1 MTVLLRYYTRLNSWR
16 EMGKMLAIL
25 GTIPPTMAKYDYP
38 DSPLYRL
45 RHSAAHLLAQAV
57 LELYPNTKLGIGPPI
72 ENGFYYDFDFPEP
85 IKEDDLAR
93 IEEKMREIAQ
103 RGLDIV
109 RIETSRDEA
118 RQIIEQIG
126 QVPYKLELL
135 DAIPEGE
142 PISFYK
148 QGDFIDLCRGPHVE
162 NTRQIQH
169 FKLLSLAGAYWRGD
183 ARNKMLTRIYGTAF
197 FTQEE
202 LEEYLH
208 RLEEARRRDHRKLG
222 RELGL
227 FFISPEVGS
236 GLPMLLPKG
245 ATIRRVLEEFILQEE
260 LKAGYLHVRTPEI
273 ANLNLY
279 RTSGHYPY
287 YKDSMYP
294 PMVFED
300 GEELILRPMNCPHH
314 FLIYKSEPRSY
325 RDLPLR
331 IAELGTVYRY
341 EKSGELSGLIRVR
354 CFTINDAHVFLRPE
368 QIKAEVQHNIE
379 LIQKVYKRLK
389 LTDFWYRLSL
399 RDPNNKEKY
408 IDDDQMWQTAE
419 AALREALDELKLDYV
434 AVEGEAAFYGP
445 KLDVEVRDCLGRE
458 WTISTVQL
466 DFLMA
471 HRFDL
476 EYMGEDGKPH
486 RPVIIHRAPI
496 GSFERMMGFL
506 IEHYAGA
513 FPLWLAPLQVA
524 VIPIADRH
532 MDYAQQVSQQL
543 SEAGFR
549 VELDRRRETL
559 GYKIRYHQT
568 QKVPYMLIIGDKEQ
582 EGGLVAVRSRD
593 SGDLGQMTLE
603 AFIGRLNE
611 EVAE

>member
-1 MTVLLRYYTRLNSWR
+1 M
-16 EMGKMLAIL
+16 
-25 GTIPPTMAKYDYP
+25 KYDYP

-57 LELYPNTKLGIGPPI
+57 LELYPDTKLGIGPPI
-72 ENGFYYDFDFPEP
+72 ENGFYYDFDFSRPLSE
-85 IKEDDLAR
+85 EDLPR

-109 RIETSRDEA
+109 RFETTREEA
-118 RQIIEQIG
+118 RALIEKMG
-126 QVPYKLELL
+126 QVPYKIELL
-135 DAIPEGE
+135 EAIPEGE
-142 PISFYK
+142 TISFYQ
-148 QGDFIDLCRGPHVE
+148 QGDFIDLCRGPHVN
-162 NTRQIQH
+162 NTREIQH
-169 FKLLSLAGAYWRGD
+169 FKLLSIAGAYWRGD
-183 ARNKMLTRIYGTAF
+183 ERNKMLTRIYGTAF

-202 LEEYLH
+202 LEEHLH
-208 RLEEARRRDHRKLG
+208 RLEEARKRDHRKLG

-227 FFISPEVGS
+227 FMISPEVGS

-245 ATIRRVLEEFILQEE
+245 ATIRRLLEEFILEE
-260 LKAGYLHVRTPEI
+260 EVRSGYLHVRTPEI

-294 PMVFED
+294 PIVFED

-354 CFTINDAHVFLRPE
+354 CFTINDAHVFLRPD
-368 QIKAEVQHNIE
+368 QIKSEVQHNIE
-379 LIQKVYKRLK
+379 LIQKVYRRLK
-389 LTDFWYRLSL
+389 LNDFWYRLSL
-399 RDPNNKEKY
+399 RDPANTEKY
-408 IDDDQMWQTAE
+408 IGDDSMWETAE
-419 AALREALDELKLDYV
+419 QSLREALDELGLEYV
-434 AVEGEAAFYGP
+434 AVPGEAAFYGP

-476 EYMGEDGKPH
+476 EYTGEDGKPH

-513 FPLWLAPLQVA
+513 FPLWLAPVQVA
-524 VIPIADRH
+524 IIPIADRH
-532 MDYAQQVSQQL
+532 LEYAQKVNEAL
-543 SEAGFR
+543 REAGFR
-549 VELDRRRETL
+549 TELDKRRETL

-582 EGGLVAVRSRD
+582 EGGLVAVRSREA
-593 SGDLGQMTLE
+593 GDKGQMPLE
-603 AFIGRLNE
+603 QFIEHLK
-611 EVAE
+611 AECAE

>member
-1 MTVLLRYYTRLNSWR
+1 MSRH
-16 EMGKMLAIL
+16 
-25 GTIPPTMAKYDYP
+25 YDYP

-57 LELYPNTKLGIGPPI
+57 LELHPDAKLGVGPPI
-72 ENGFYYDFDFPEP
+72 ENGFYYDFDFAQPLRE
-85 IKEDDLAR
+85 EELQQ
-93 IEEKMREIAQ
+93 IEQKMREIAQ
-103 RGLDIV
+103 RGLDI
-109 RIETSRDEA
+109 RRLETSREEA
-118 RQIIEQIG
+118 ERLIREIG
-126 QVPYKLELL
+126 QTPYKIELL
-135 DAIPEGE
+135 QAIPEGE
-142 PISFYK
+142 TISFYQ
-148 QGDFIDLCRGPHVE
+148 QGDFIDLCRGPHVD
-162 NTRQIQH
+162 NTREIQH

-183 ARNKMLTRIYGTAF
+183 EKNKMLTRIYGTAF

-202 LEEYLH
+202 LDDYLH
-208 RLEEARRRDHRKLG
+208 KLEEAKRRDHRKLG

-227 FFISPEVGS
+227 FMISPEVGS

-245 ATIRRVLEEFILQEE
+245 ATVRRVLEEFILHEE
-260 LKAGYLHVRTPEI
+260 LKAGYQHVRTPEI

-331 IAELGTVYRY
+331 LAELGTVYRY

-379 LIQKVYKRLK
+379 LISTVYRRLN

-399 RDPNNKEKY
+399 RDPADKEKY
-408 IDDDQMWQTAE
+408 YDDDVMWETAE
-419 AALREALDELKLDYV
+419 NALRQALDELGLQYT
-434 AVEGEAAFYGP
+434 AVPGEAAFYGP

-458 WTISTVQL
+458 WTVSTVQL

-476 EYMGEDGKPH
+476 EYTGEDGKPH

-496 GSFERMMGFL
+496 GSFERMLGFL

-513 FPLWLAPLQVA
+513 FPLWLAPVQVA
-524 VIPIADRH
+524 VLPIADRH
-532 MDYAQQVSQQL
+532 TEYAAQVRQRL
-543 SEAGFR
+543 FEAGFR
-549 VELDRRRETL
+549 VELDARRETL
-559 GYKIRYHQT
+559 GYRIRYQQT
-568 QKVPYMLIIGDKEQ
+568 HKTPYMLIIGDKEV
-582 EGGLVAVRSRD
+582 ESGLVAVRSRD
-593 SGDLGQMTLE
+593 CGDLGQMTLE
-603 AFIGRLNE
+603 TLLERLLHE
-611 EVAE
+611 SR

>member
-1 MTVLLRYYTRLNSWR
+1 
-16 EMGKMLAIL
+16 
-25 GTIPPTMAKYDYP
+25 MAKYDYP

-85 IKEDDLAR
+85 IKEEDLAR

-379 LIQKVYKRLK
+379 LIQKVYKRLN

-419 AALREALDELKLDYV
+419 TALREALDELGLDYV

-532 MDYAQQVSQQL
+532 MDYAQQVSQRL
-543 SEAGFR
+543 GEAGFR

-603 AFIGRLNE
+603 AFIGRLKE

>member
-1 MTVLLRYYTRLNSWR
+1 M
-16 EMGKMLAIL
+16 
-25 GTIPPTMAKYDYP
+25 KYDYP

-57 LELYPNTKLGIGPPI
+57 LELYPGTKLGIGPPI
-72 ENGFYYDFDFPEP
+72 ENGFYYDFDLPQP
-85 IKEDDLAR
+85 IGEEDLPR
-93 IEEKMREIAQ
+93 IEARMREIAA
-103 RGLDIV
+103 RNLDIV
-109 RIETSRDEA
+109 RIETSREEA
-118 RQIIEQIG
+118 RQLIEKIG

-142 PISFYK
+142 TISFYQ
-148 QGDFIDLCRGPHVE
+148 QGDFIDLCRGPHVQ
-162 NTRQIQH
+162 NTGEIKH
-169 FKLLSLAGAYWRGD
+169 FKLLSIAGAYWRGD
-183 ARNKMLTRIYGTAF
+183 ERNKMLTRIYGTAF
-197 FTQEE
+197 FTEEE
-202 LEEYLH
+202 LQDYLH
-208 RLEEARRRDHRKLG
+208 RLEEAKRRDHRRLG

-227 FFISPEVGS
+227 FMISPEVGP

-260 LKAGYLHVRTPEI
+260 LKAGYQHVRTPEI

-294 PMVFED
+294 PMVFEE

-379 LIQKVYKRLK
+379 LIQKVYKRLN

-399 RDPNNKEKY
+399 RDPDNKQKY
-408 IDDDQMWQTAE
+408 IDDDSMWETAE
-419 AALREALDELKLDYV
+419 TALREALDELGLDYV
-434 AVEGEAAFYGP
+434 AVRGEAAFYGP

-476 EYMGEDGKPH
+476 EYTGEDGKPH

-513 FPLWLAPLQVA
+513 FPLWLAPVQVA
-524 VIPIADRH
+524 ILPIADRH
-532 MDYAQQVSQQL
+532 LEYARQVWECL
-543 SEAGFR
+543 RAAGYR
-549 VELDRRRETL
+549 ADLDARRETL

-568 QKVPYMLIIGDKEQ
+568 QKVPYMLIVGDKEVETQ
-582 EGGLVAVRSRD
+582 QVAVRSREA
-593 SGDLGQMTLE
+593 GDLGQMHLDALLE
-603 AFIGRLNE
+603 RLAAE
-611 EVAE
+611 TSGEV